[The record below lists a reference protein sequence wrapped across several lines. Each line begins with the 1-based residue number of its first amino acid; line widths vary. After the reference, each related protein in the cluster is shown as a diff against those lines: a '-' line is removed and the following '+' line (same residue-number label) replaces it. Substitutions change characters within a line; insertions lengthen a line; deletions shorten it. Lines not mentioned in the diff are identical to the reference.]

1 MKTNNILTFLLISIF
16 ILASCRDNKMY
27 FDEQSQSLVSLND
40 YNLRNLLFFNKT
52 KNIYYS
58 IELKENSSH
67 KLCLKKIKYGEV
79 FYEENDS
86 LVSYENILQIFSPS
100 CKFKIINFT
109 EGDAAPCIIFLETDS
124 VGYLREVKNENI
136 D

>member
-40 YNLRNLLFFNKT
+40 YKLRNLLFFNKT
-52 KNIYYS
+52 KDIYYS

-86 LVSYENILQIFSPS
+86 LVPYENILQIFSPS

-109 EGDAAPCIIFLETDS
+109 EGDAASCIMFLETDS

>member
-40 YNLRNLLFFNKT
+40 YKLRNLLFFNKT
-52 KNIYYS
+52 KDIYYS

-79 FYEENDS
+79 FYEE
-86 LVSYENILQIFSPS
+86 
-100 CKFKIINFT
+100 KIINSIFSLIVFT
-109 EGDAAPCIIFLETDS
+109 MFVCSFC
-124 VGYLREVKNENI
+124 N
-136 D
+136 

>member
-1 MKTNNILTFLLISIF
+1 MKTNNILIFLLISIF

-40 YNLRNLLFFNKT
+40 YKLRNLLFFNKT
-52 KNIYYS
+52 KNVYYS

-86 LVSYENILQIFSPS
+86 LVPYENILQIFPLLASL
-100 CKFKIINFT
+100 K
-109 EGDAAPCIIFLETDS
+109 
-124 VGYLREVKNENI
+124 
-136 D
+136 

>member
-40 YNLRNLLFFNKT
+40 YKLRNLLFFNKT
-52 KNIYYS
+52 KDIYYS
-58 IELKENSSH
+58 IELKENSSD
-67 KLCLKKIKYGEV
+67 KLCLKKMKYGEV

-86 LVSYENILQIFSPS
+86 LVPYEISYKSFSLLAS
-100 CKFKIINFT
+100 LK
-109 EGDAAPCIIFLETDS
+109 
-124 VGYLREVKNENI
+124 
-136 D
+136 

>member
-40 YNLRNLLFFNKT
+40 YKLRNLLFFNKT
-52 KNIYYS
+52 KDIYYS

-86 LVSYENILQIFSPS
+86 LVPYENILQIFSPS
-100 CKFKIINFT
+100 CKLKIINFT